1 MNRITI
7 LVFSAVLL
15 AGMCWAQSSAGGQ
28 ANASASQ
35 NTQVS
40 ADKSGAQA
48 TSTSKMDA
56 NASQAATASG
66 KSEQVSAA
74 NQLAAGSTV
83 QAELTKPVDVR
94 KNKPGDEVVA
104 KTTQDVK
111 SEGHVVIPKGSK
123 IVGRVTQA
131 QARAKGQEESQLGMA
146 FDHAVLKDGTQ
157 VPAAFTIQ
165 AIGRSES
172 EAAAATAAE
181 TDNMMAGGSAGGM
194 ASGGGN
200 AGMQGRG
207 GLGGVTST
215 AGGVVNSTGSVAGST
230 ANTAGNAG
238 GGVTGGATGGVAG
251 GVTGNLGATSQGVVG
266 LPGMTLSSANSN
278 MAGVGSV
285 ISSKE
290 SNVRLDSGTRMILG
304 VRK

>member
-1 MNRITI
+1 MKRITI

-15 AGMCWAQSSAGGQ
+15 AGMCWAQSSAGSQ
-28 ANASASQ
+28 TTTSASQ

-40 ADKSGAQA
+40 ADKSGAQ
-48 TSTSKMDA
+48 TSSQTAAKTDA
-56 NASQAATASG
+56 NASQEAAASG
-66 KSEQVSAA
+66 KNGEVSAA

-111 SEGHVVIPKGSK
+111 SDGHVVLPKGSK
-123 IVGRVTQA
+123 IVGRVTQT

-146 FDHAVLKDGTQ
+146 FDRAIMKDGTLMP
-157 VPAAFTIQ
+157 VAFTIQ

-172 EAAAATAAE
+172 EAAAVAE
-181 TDNMMAGGSAGGM
+181 NDNMMAGGSAGGM
-194 ASGGGN
+194 TSAAGN

-215 AGGVVNSTGSVAGST
+215 AGGVVNTGASAAGT
-230 ANTAGNAG
+230 
-238 GGVTGGATGGVAG
+238 
-251 GVTGNLGATSQGVVG
+251 
-266 LPGMTLSSANSN
+266 TL
-278 MAGVGSV
+278 
-285 ISSKE
+285 
-290 SNVRLDSGTRMILG
+290 
-304 VRK
+304 

>member
-1 MNRITI
+1 MKRITL
-7 LVFSAVLL
+7 LVFGAVLL
-15 AGMCWAQSSAGGQ
+15 AGMCWAQSSAGAQ
-28 ANASASQ
+28 ATTSAGQ

-40 ADKSGAQA
+40 ADKSRAQA
-48 TSTSKMDA
+48 SSTTDV

-66 KSEQVSAA
+66 KKGELSAA

-111 SEGHVVIPKGSK
+111 SDGHVVLPKGSK

-157 VPAAFTIQ
+157 MPAAFTIQ
-165 AIGRSES
+165 AIGRSQS

-181 TDNMMAGGSAGGM
+181 TDSMMAGGNAGGM
-194 ASGGGN
+194 TSAGGN

-207 GLGGVTST
+207 GALGGVTST
-215 AGGVVNSTGSVAGST
+215 AGGVVNSTGSVAGGTVNS
-230 ANTAGNAG
+230 AGRAG
-238 GGVTGGATGGVAG
+238 AGATS

-266 LPGMTLSSANSN
+266 MPGMTLSSADSS

-285 ISSKE
+285 ISSKD

>member
-1 MNRITI
+1 MNRIMI

-15 AGMCWAQSSAGGQ
+15 AGMCWAQSSAGAQ
-28 ANASASQ
+28 ASTSASQ

-48 TSTSKMDA
+48 SSTTDA
-56 NASQAATASG
+56 NASQAAAASG
-66 KSEQVSAA
+66 KREQVSAA

-111 SEGHVVIPKGSK
+111 SDGHVVIPKGSK

-181 TDNMMAGGSAGGM
+181 TDSMMAGGNAGGM
-194 ASGGGN
+194 TSGGGN

-230 ANTAGNAG
+230 VNTAGSAG
-238 GGVTGGATGGVAG
+238 AGVTGGATG

-266 LPGMTLSSANSN
+266 LPGMTLSSATSN

-290 SNVRLDSGTRMILG
+290 SNVRLDSGTRMVLG

>member
-1 MNRITI
+1 
-7 LVFSAVLL
+7 
-15 AGMCWAQSSAGGQ
+15 
-28 ANASASQ
+28 
-35 NTQVS
+35 
-40 ADKSGAQA
+40 
-48 TSTSKMDA
+48 
-56 NASQAATASG
+56 
-66 KSEQVSAA
+66 
-74 NQLAAGSTV
+74 
-83 QAELTKPVDVR
+83 
-94 KNKPGDEVVA
+94 VA

-111 SEGHVVIPKGSK
+111 SDGHVVIPKGSK

-181 TDNMMAGGSAGGM
+181 TDSMMAGGNAGGM
-194 ASGGGN
+194 TSGGVN

-215 AGGVVNSTGSVAGST
+215 AGGVVNNTGSVAGST
-230 ANTAGNAG
+230 VNTAGGAG
-238 GGVTGGATGGVAG
+238 AGVTG

-266 LPGMTLSSANSN
+266 MPGMTLSSATSN

>member
-1 MNRITI
+1 MKRISI
-7 LVFSAVLL
+7 LVLSAFVF
-15 AGMCWAQSSAGGQ
+15 AGMCWAQSSAGAQ
-28 ANASASQ
+28 ANTSASQ
-35 NTQVS
+35 STQVS
-40 ADKSGAQA
+40 AEGSGAQV
-48 TSTSKMDA
+48 SSSSKADA
-56 NASQAATASG
+56 NASQAAAVSG
-66 KSEQVSAA
+66 KNGEASAA
-74 NQLAAGSTV
+74 NQLKAGSTV

-111 SEGHVVIPKGSK
+111 SDGHVVLPKGSK
-123 IVGRVTQA
+123 IVGRVTHA

-157 VPAAFTIQ
+157 MPVAFTIQ

-181 TDNMMAGGSAGGM
+181 TDSMMAGGNAGGMTSAGG
-194 ASGGGN
+194 G

-215 AGGVVNSTGSVAGST
+215 AGGVVNSTGSVAGGT
-230 ANTAGNAG
+230 VNNAG
-238 GGVTGGATGGVAG
+238 RAGAGVS
-251 GVTGNLGATSQGVVG
+251 GNLGATSLGVVG
-266 LPGMTLSSANSN
+266 MPGMTLSAADSS

-290 SNVRLDSGTRMILG
+290 SNIRLDSGTRVILG
-304 VRK
+304 VRQ

>member
-1 MNRITI
+1 MNRISI
-7 LVFSAVLL
+7 LGFSAVLL
-15 AGMCWAQSSAGGQ
+15 AGMCWAQSSAGAQ
-28 ANASASQ
+28 ASTSASQ

-48 TSTSKMDA
+48 TSTTDA

-66 KSEQVSAA
+66 KSGQVSAA

-111 SEGHVVIPKGSK
+111 SDGHVVIPKGSK

-157 VPAAFTIQ
+157 MPVAFTIQ

-181 TDNMMAGGSAGGM
+181 TDGMMAGGNAGGM
-194 ASGGGN
+194 TSAGGN

-215 AGGVVNSTGSVAGST
+215 AGGVVNSAGSVAGG
-230 ANTAGNAG
+230 AVNTA
-238 GGVTGGATGGVAG
+238 GVAG

-266 LPGMTLSSANSN
+266 LPGMTLSSATSS

>member
-1 MNRITI
+1 MKRISI
-7 LVFSAVLL
+7 LVLSAVVF
-15 AGMCWAQSSAGGQ
+15 AGMCWAQSSAGAQ
-28 ANASASQ
+28 ASTSASQ
-35 NTQVS
+35 STQVS
-40 ADKSGAQA
+40 ADKSGVQA
-48 TSTSKMDA
+48 SSKTDA
-56 NASQAATASG
+56 NASQAAAVSG
-66 KSEQVSAA
+66 KNGEVSAA
-74 NQLAAGSTV
+74 NQLKAGSTV

-111 SEGHVVIPKGSK
+111 SDGRVVLPKGSK
-123 IVGRVTQA
+123 IVGRVTHA

-157 VPAAFTIQ
+157 MPVAFTIQ

-172 EAAAATAAE
+172 GAAAATAAE
-181 TDNMMAGGSAGGM
+181 TDSMMAGGNAGGMTSAGG
-194 ASGGGN
+194 G

-230 ANTAGNAG
+230 VNGAGRAG
-238 GGVTGGATGGVAG
+238 AGVAGGATGGLS
-251 GVTGNLGATSQGVVG
+251 GNLGATSQGVVG
-266 LPGMTLSSANSN
+266 MPGMTLSAADSS

-304 VRK
+304 VRQ

>member
-1 MNRITI
+1 MKRTTI
-7 LVFSAVLL
+7 LVLTAVVF
-15 AGMCWAQSSAGGQ
+15 AVMCWAQSSESAQ
-28 ANASASQ
+28 ATGSASQ
-35 NTQVS
+35 GTSVS

-48 TSTSKMDA
+48 SSQTDA
-56 NASQAATASG
+56 KASQNTSVAG
-66 KSEQVSAA
+66 ENGQMSAA
-74 NQLAAGSTV
+74 NQLKAGSTV

-94 KNKPGDEVVA
+94 KSKAGDEVVA

-111 SEGHVVIPKGSK
+111 SDGRVVLPKGSK

-157 VPAAFTIQ
+157 MPVAFTIQ

-181 TDNMMAGGSAGGM
+181 TDSMMAGGGAGGM
-194 ASGGGN
+194 TSGGGN

-238 GGVTGGATGGVAG
+238 AGVTGGATG

>member
-1 MNRITI
+1 MNRIMI

-15 AGMCWAQSSAGGQ
+15 AGMCWAQSSAGAQ
-28 ANASASQ
+28 ASTSASQ

-48 TSTSKMDA
+48 TSTTDA

-66 KSEQVSAA
+66 KNGQVSAA

-111 SEGHVVIPKGSK
+111 SDGHVVIPKGSK

-157 VPAAFTIQ
+157 MPVAFTIQ

-181 TDNMMAGGSAGGM
+181 TDSMMGGASAGGM
-194 ASGGGN
+194 TSAGGG

-215 AGGVVNSTGSVAGST
+215 AGGVVNNTGSVAGG
-230 ANTAGNAG
+230 AVNTAGSAG
-238 GGVTGGATGGVAG
+238 AGVTGGATG

-266 LPGMTLSSANSN
+266 LPGMTLSSADSS

>member
-1 MNRITI
+1 MNRIMI

-15 AGMCWAQSSAGGQ
+15 AGMCWAQSSAGAQ

-94 KNKPGDEVVA
+94 TSKSGDEVVA

-172 EAAAATAAE
+172 EAAATAAE
-181 TDNMMAGGSAGGM
+181 TDSMMGGANAGGM
-194 ASGGGN
+194 TSGGGN
-200 AGMQGRG
+200 GGMQGRG

-230 ANTAGNAG
+230 ANTAGSAG
-238 GGVTGGATGGVAG
+238 AGVTGGATG

>member
-15 AGMCWAQSSAGGQ
+15 AGMCWAQSSAGAQ

-48 TSTSKMDA
+48 TSTTNA

-66 KSEQVSAA
+66 KSGEVSAA

-157 VPAAFTIQ
+157 VPVAFTIQ

-181 TDNMMAGGSAGGM
+181 TDGMMAGGGAGGMTSAGG
-194 ASGGGN
+194 S

-215 AGGVVNSTGSVAGST
+215 AGGVVNSTGSVAGG
-230 ANTAGNAG
+230 AVNTAGSAG
-238 GGVTGGATGGVAG
+238 AGVTGGATGVA
-251 GVTGNLGATSQGVVG
+251 GNLGATSQGVVG
-266 LPGMTLSSANSN
+266 LPGMTLSSADSS

>member
-1 MNRITI
+1 MNRIMI
-7 LVFSAVLL
+7 RVFSAVLL
-15 AGMCWAQSSAGGQ
+15 VGMCWAQSSAGAQ
-28 ANASASQ
+28 ANASASK

-48 TSTSKMDA
+48 TSTTNA

-66 KSEQVSAA
+66 KSGEVSAA

-111 SEGHVVIPKGSK
+111 SDGHVVIPRGSK

-157 VPAAFTIQ
+157 MPVAFTIQ

-181 TDNMMAGGSAGGM
+181 TDSMMAGGSAGGM
-194 ASGGGN
+194 TSGGGN

-215 AGGVVNSTGSVAGST
+215 AGGVVNSTGSVAGG
-230 ANTAGNAG
+230 AVNTAGSAG
-238 GGVTGGATGGVAG
+238 AGVTGGATGVA
-251 GVTGNLGATSQGVVG
+251 GNLGATSQGVVG
-266 LPGMTLSSANSN
+266 LPGMTLSSADSS

>member
-1 MNRITI
+1 MNRIMI

-15 AGMCWAQSSAGGQ
+15 AGMCWAQSSAGAQ
-28 ANASASQ
+28 ASASASQ

-48 TSTSKMDA
+48 TSTTDA

-66 KSEQVSAA
+66 KSGEVSAA

-111 SEGHVVIPKGSK
+111 SDGHVVIPKGSK

-172 EAAAATAAE
+172 EAGAAASAE
-181 TDNMMAGGSAGGM
+181 TDSMMGGASAGGM
-194 ASGGGN
+194 TSGGGN

-215 AGGVVNSTGSVAGST
+215 AGGVVNSTGSVAGG
-230 ANTAGNAG
+230 AVNTAGSAG
-238 GGVTGGATGGVAG
+238 AGVTG

-266 LPGMTLSSANSN
+266 MPGMTLSSATSN

-290 SNVRLDSGTRMILG
+290 SNVRLDSGTRMVLG

>member
-1 MNRITI
+1 MKRITM

-15 AGMCWAQSSAGGQ
+15 AGVCWAQSSAGGQ
-28 ANASASQ
+28 TSMSATQ

-40 ADKSGAQA
+40 ADKSRVQA
-48 TSTSKMDA
+48 SSSSKTDA
-56 NASQAATASG
+56 NVSQAATVAGKNGEVSG
-66 KSEQVSAA
+66 A
-74 NQLAAGSTV
+74 NSLKAGSTV

-94 KNKPGDEVVA
+94 TNKSGDEVVA

-111 SEGHVVIPKGSK
+111 SEGRVVLPKGSK

-157 VPAAFTIQ
+157 MPVAFTIQ

-181 TDNMMAGGSAGGM
+181 TDSMMAGGNAGGM
-194 ASGGGN
+194 TSASGGV
-200 AGMQGRG
+200 
-207 GLGGVTST
+207 GVPARDVLSGVPTT
-215 AGGVVNSTGSVAGST
+215 AGTVVNSTGSA
-230 ANTAGNAG
+230 AGNTVNAAG
-238 GGVTGGATGGVAG
+238 RAGAGVAGGATG
-251 GVTGNLGATSQGVVG
+251 GVTGNLGAESQGVVG
-266 LPGMTLSSANSN
+266 LPGMTLSAADSS

-290 SNVRLDSGTRMILG
+290 SDIRLGSGTRLIFG

>member
-1 MNRITI
+1 MKRITI

-15 AGMCWAQSSAGGQ
+15 AGMCLAQSSAGSQ
-28 ANASASQ
+28 TTMSASQ

-48 TSTSKMDA
+48 SSQTAAKTDA
-56 NASQAATASG
+56 NASQEATASG
-66 KSEQVSAA
+66 KNGQVSAA
-74 NQLAAGSTV
+74 NQLNAGSTV
-83 QAELTKPVDVR
+83 QAELTKSIDVR

-111 SEGHVVIPKGSK
+111 SDGHVVLPKGSK

-181 TDNMMAGGSAGGM
+181 TDSMNRERRRHLRA
-194 ASGGGN
+194 
-200 AGMQGRG
+200 
-207 GLGGVTST
+207 
-215 AGGVVNSTGSVAGST
+215 
-230 ANTAGNAG
+230 
-238 GGVTGGATGGVAG
+238 
-251 GVTGNLGATSQGVVG
+251 
-266 LPGMTLSSANSN
+266 
-278 MAGVGSV
+278 
-285 ISSKE
+285 IF
-290 SNVRLDSGTRMILG
+290 
-304 VRK
+304 

>member
-1 MNRITI
+1 MKRNTI
-7 LVFSAVLL
+7 LVLSAVFL

-28 ANASASQ
+28 TSMSATQ

-40 ADKSGAQA
+40 ADKSRVQA
-48 TSTSKMDA
+48 SSSSKTD
-56 NASQAATASG
+56 ASQAATVAG
-66 KSEQVSAA
+66 KNGEVSAA
-74 NQLAAGSTV
+74 NQLKAGSTV

-111 SEGHVVIPKGSK
+111 SEGRVVLPKGSK

-157 VPAAFTIQ
+157 MPVAFTIQ
-165 AIGRSES
+165 AVGRFES

-181 TDNMMAGGSAGGM
+181 TDSMMAGGNAGGM
-194 ASGGGN
+194 TSASGGVGVP
-200 AGMQGRG
+200 ARDV
-207 GLGGVTST
+207 LGGVPTT
-215 AGGVVNSTGSVAGST
+215 AGTVVNSTGSAAGST
-230 ANTAGNAG
+230 VNTAGRTGAG
-238 GGVTGGATGGVAG
+238 VAGGATG
-251 GVTGNLGATSQGVVG
+251 GVTGNLGAESQGAVG
-266 LPGMTLSSANSN
+266 LPGMTLSAADSS

-290 SNVRLDSGTRMILG
+290 SDVRLASGTRLIFG

>member
-1 MNRITI
+1 MKRITI

-15 AGMCWAQSSAGGQ
+15 AGMCWAQSSAGSQ
-28 ANASASQ
+28 TTTSASQ

-40 ADKSGAQA
+40 ADKSGAQ
-48 TSTSKMDA
+48 TSSQTAAKTDA
-56 NASQAATASG
+56 NASQEAIASG
-66 KSEQVSAA
+66 KNGEVSAA

-111 SEGHVVIPKGSK
+111 SEGHVVLPKGSK

-131 QARAKGQEESQLGMA
+131 QARAKGQEESQLGIA

-181 TDNMMAGGSAGGM
+181 TDNMMSGANAGGM
-194 ASGGGN
+194 TSAGGN
-200 AGMQGRG
+200 AGMQGRS
-207 GLGGVTST
+207 GLGGVSST

-230 ANTAGNAG
+230 VNTASGAG
-238 GGVTGGATGGVAG
+238 AGVTGGATGA
-251 GVTGNLGATSQGVVG
+251 TGNLGATSQGVVG
-266 LPGMTLSSANSN
+266 MPGMTLSSATSN

>member
-1 MNRITI
+1 MKRITI
-7 LVFSAVLL
+7 LVLSAVVL
-15 AGMCWAQSSAGGQ
+15 AGMCWAQSSEGAQ
-28 ANASASQ
+28 ATTSASQ

-40 ADKSGAQA
+40 ADKAGAQA
-48 TSTSKMDA
+48 SSKTDA
-56 NASQAATASG
+56 QASQEATASG
-66 KSEQVSAA
+66 KNRQVSAA
-74 NQLAAGSTV
+74 NQLRAGSTV

-94 KNKPGDEVVA
+94 KNKPGDEVIA

-111 SEGHVVIPKGSK
+111 SDGRVVLPKGSK

-146 FDHAVLKDGTQ
+146 FDHAILKDGTQ

-165 AIGRSES
+165 AIGRSEA

-181 TDNMMAGGSAGGM
+181 TDSMVGGSNAGGM
-194 ASGGGN
+194 MSAGGN
-200 AGMQGRG
+200 AGGQARG
-207 GLGGVTST
+207 GLGGVTSA
-215 AGGVVNSTGSVAGST
+215 AGGVVNTAGSAAGT
-230 ANTAGNAG
+230 TLNTAGRAG
-238 GGVTGGATGGVAG
+238 AGVTGS
-251 GVTGNLGATSQGVVG
+251 LGATSQGMVG
-266 LPGMTLSSANSN
+266 LPGMTLSSATSN

-285 ISSKE
+285 ISSKD

>member
-1 MNRITI
+1 MIGEVAPRLQSYWCYFVLFEEQKALPFEGGGQPMNRIMI

-15 AGMCWAQSSAGGQ
+15 AGMCWAQSSAGAQ
-28 ANASASQ
+28 ASASASQ

-48 TSTSKMDA
+48 TSTTDA

-66 KSEQVSAA
+66 KNGEVSAA

-111 SEGHVVIPKGSK
+111 SDGHVVLPKGSK

-146 FDHAVLKDGTQ
+146 FDHAILKDGSQ
-157 VPAAFTIQ
+157 MPVSFAIQ
-165 AIGRSES
+165 AVGSSES
-172 EAAAATAAE
+172 ATSAAVADDSA
-181 TDNMMAGGSAGGM
+181 MM
-194 ASGGGN
+194 GGN
-200 AGMQGRG
+200 A
-207 GLGGVTST
+207 
-215 AGGVVNSTGSVAGST
+215 
-230 ANTAGNAG
+230 
-238 GGVTGGATGGVAG
+238 
-251 GVTGNLGATSQGVVG
+251 
-266 LPGMTLSSANSN
+266 
-278 MAGVGSV
+278 
-285 ISSKE
+285 
-290 SNVRLDSGTRMILG
+290 
-304 VRK
+304 

>member
-1 MNRITI
+1 
-7 LVFSAVLL
+7 V
-15 AGMCWAQSSAGGQ
+15 AGDNGQ
-28 ANASASQ
+28 I
-35 NTQVS
+35 
-40 ADKSGAQA
+40 
-48 TSTSKMDA
+48 
-56 NASQAATASG
+56 
-66 KSEQVSAA
+66 SAA
-74 NQLAAGSTV
+74 SPLKAGSTV

-94 KNKPGDEVVA
+94 KNKPGDEVIA

-111 SEGHVVIPKGSK
+111 SDGHVVLPKGSQ
-123 IVGRVTQA
+123 IIGRVTQA

-146 FDHAVLKDGTQ
+146 FDHAILKDGRQ

-181 TDNMMAGGSAGGM
+181 TDGMMGGSNAGGVSSAGTT
-194 ASGGGN
+194 

-230 ANTAGNAG
+230 VNSASR
-238 GGVTGGATGGVAG
+238 TGAGATGD
-251 GVTGNLGATSQGVVG
+251 LGTASNGVVG
-266 LPGMTLSSANSN
+266 LPGMTLSAAGSS

-285 ISSKE
+285 ISSKDN
-290 SNVRLDSGTRMILG
+290 NVRLDSGTRMIFG

>member
-1 MNRITI
+1 MKKTSV
-7 LVFSAVLL
+7 LVLTAIVF
-15 AGMCWAQSSAGGQ
+15 AGICWAQTSESAQ
-28 ANASASQ
+28 SAASASQ
-35 NTQVS
+35 NTSVS
-40 ADKSGAQA
+40 ADKSGAQGNFQ
-48 TSTSKMDA
+48 TDA
-56 NASQAATASG
+56 NASQKARASLPG
-66 KSEQVSAA
+66 EHGQASTA
-74 NQLAAGSTV
+74 NQPAAGSTV

-94 KNKPGDEVVA
+94 KNKPGDAVIA

-111 SEGHVVIPKGSK
+111 SDGHVVLPKGSK

-181 TDNMMAGGSAGGM
+181 TDGMMAGGSAGGM
-194 ASGGGN
+194 TSGGGG

-215 AGGVVNSTGSVAGST
+215 AGGVVNSTGSVAGG
-230 ANTAGNAG
+230 AVNTAGSAG
-238 GGVTGGATGGVAG
+238 AGVTG

-266 LPGMTLSSANSN
+266 MPGMTLSSATSS
-278 MAGVGSV
+278 MAGVGSF

>member
-1 MNRITI
+1 MKRTSI
-7 LVFSAVLL
+7 LVLTAVVF
-15 AGMCWAQSSAGGQ
+15 AGLCWAQTSESSQ
-28 ANASASQ
+28 ATGSASQ
-35 NTQVS
+35 STSVS

-48 TSTSKMDA
+48 SSQTGAK
-56 NASQAATASG
+56 ASQKTAVAG
-66 KSEQVSAA
+66 ENGQTSAA

-111 SEGHVVIPKGSK
+111 SDGHVVLPKGSK

-146 FDHAVLKDGTQ
+146 FDHAILKDGTQ

-165 AIGRSES
+165 AIGRNQS

-181 TDNMMAGGSAGGM
+181 TDSMMSGANAAGMSSA
-194 ASGGGN
+194 GGN

-207 GLGGVTST
+207 GLGGVGST
-215 AGGVVNSTGSVAGST
+215 AGGVVNSAGSAAGST
-230 ANTAGNAG
+230 VNTAGRTVNTAG
-238 GGVTGGATGGVAG
+238 SAGAGVA
-251 GVTGNLGATSQGVVG
+251 GNLGATSQGVVG
-266 LPGMTLSSANSN
+266 LPGMTLSSATANT
-278 MAGVGSV
+278 AGVGSV
-285 ISSKE
+285 ISSKD
-290 SNVRLDSGTRMILG
+290 SNVRLDSGTQMILG